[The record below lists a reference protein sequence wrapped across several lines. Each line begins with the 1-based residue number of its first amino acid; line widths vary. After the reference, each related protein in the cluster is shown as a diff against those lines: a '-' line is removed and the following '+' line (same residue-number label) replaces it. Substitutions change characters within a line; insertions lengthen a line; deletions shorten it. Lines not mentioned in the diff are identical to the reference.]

1 MAFKILLSLSFLF
14 PAFTDILAQD
24 SVNNV
29 FMSGGAV
36 IMAVKAKDGIVM
48 VSDSRLAYK
57 SKQNNQLLAYQDGVP
72 KIFPLK
78 KFAIG
83 ITGNFSD
90 GTSLVKKIVTDFDKS
105 NPVYRTTEE
114 CLYKF
119 GLFTKEKYP
128 AYFKNLTTSVIICA
142 GYGPEQM
149 IAILANGRTYSINQD
164 AWASNV
170 FMEIDSLHLLS
181 LPKDMGSKQ
190 TAAAAADALEGYIK
204 AFHKEDEMG
213 SLFSVLKIN
222 ADGSWHWMKNDF
234 TGNDYM
240 TECEA
245 AKAVFDK
252 KIKLYYTSDASKKIM
267 QDANKAIR
275 KRCN

>member
-1 MAFKILLSLSFLF
+1 MSFKILLLLALFF

-29 FMSGGAV
+29 FMPGGGV

-57 SKQNNQLLAYQDGVP
+57 SKQNNSLLAYQDGAP

-78 KFAIG
+78 KFAIA

-90 GTSLVKKIVTDFDKS
+90 GTTLVKKIITDFDKS
-105 NPVYRTTEE
+105 NPTYRTPEE

-128 AYFKNLTTSVIICA
+128 AYFKSLTTTVLVCA
-142 GYGPEQM
+142 GYAPEQM

-181 LPKDMGSKQ
+181 LPKELYSKQ
-190 TAAAAADALEGYIK
+190 AASAAADALEGYIK
-204 AFHKEDEMG
+204 AFHKENEMG
-213 SLFSVLKIN
+213 SLMSVLKIN
-222 ADGSWHWMKNDF
+222 ADNTWRWTKNDF

-252 KIKLYYTSDASKKIM
+252 RLKFSYASDAGKKIM
-267 QDANKAIR
+267 QEANKAIR
-275 KRCN
+275 KKCN